1 MNLSPVLIA
10 GPTASGKSDVA
21 AALAELIGGEV
32 VSVDSMQVYRRL
44 DVGTAKPSREMQ
56 DRVPHHLID
65 VVELTDSF
73 DAARFV
79 TLAAEA
85 VSAIQSRGRVP
96 ILCGGTGLYFNA
108 WLGGLGVAPAPD
120 PMLRAE
126 LEALPTAVLLDEL
139 ARRDWQTFDEIDV
152 DNRRRVVRAVE
163 VIRLTGKPFSVQR
176 AAWPER
182 APAVAGRSFGLE
194 RSREELVRRIEERVE
209 RMFSEGLVAETR
221 LLLEEGLANNR
232 TAAQAIGYRQVM
244 EHLAR
249 ERGLRETVEL
259 VKARTRQYAKRQL
272 TWFRQQLDLE
282 WIQVEAGTVAE
293 DVAMDLLRRFQ
304 GGARTSG
311 G

>member
-21 AALAELIGGEV
+21 VALAELISGEV

-44 DVGTAKPSREMQ
+44 DVGTAKPTREMQ
-56 DRVPHHLID
+56 GRVRHHLID
-65 VVELTDSF
+65 VVGLADSF

-79 TLAAEA
+79 RMAGEA
-85 VSAIQSRGRVP
+85 VSAIQARGRVP

-108 WLGGLGVAPAPD
+108 WLGGLGEAPAPD
-120 PMLRAE
+120 PVLRAE
-126 LEALPTAVLLDEL
+126 LEALPTAELLDEL

-152 DNRRRVVRAVE
+152 NNRRRVVRAVE

-194 RSREELVRRIEERVE
+194 RSREELVRRIEGRVE
-209 RMFSEGLVAETR
+209 RMFSEGLVEETR
-221 LLLEEGLANNR
+221 CLLRDGLADNR

-244 EHLAR
+244 EHLAG
-249 ERGLRETVEL
+249 ERGLRETVEV

-282 WIQVEAGTVAE
+282 WIQVEAGTGAE
-293 DVAMDLLRRFQ
+293 EVAMEVLGLLK
-304 GGARTSG
+304 GGARP
-311 G
+311 

>member
-21 AALAELIGGEV
+21 VALAELIPGEV

-56 DRVPHHLID
+56 DRVRHHLID
-65 VVELTDSF
+65 VVDLADSF

-79 TLAAEA
+79 RMAREA
-85 VSAIQSRGRVP
+85 VLAIQARGRVP

-108 WLGGLGVAPAPD
+108 WLGGLGEAPAPD
-120 PMLRAE
+120 PVLRAE
-126 LEALPTAVLLDEL
+126 LEALPTAELLDEL

-182 APAVAGRSFGLE
+182 APSVAGRSFGLE
-194 RSREELVRRIEERVE
+194 RSREELVRRIEGRVE
-209 RMFSEGLVAETR
+209 RMFSEGLVEETR
-221 LLLEEGLANNR
+221 CLLREGLSGNR

-244 EHLAR
+244 EHLSG
-249 ERGLRETVEL
+249 ERGLRETVEV

-282 WIQVEAGTVAE
+282 WIQVEAGAAGEKVAK
-293 DVAMDLLRRFQ
+293 DVLRRLQ
-304 GGARTSG
+304 GEALP
-311 G
+311 

>member
-44 DVGTAKPSREMQ
+44 DVGTAKPSRHMQ
-56 DRVPHHLID
+56 DRVQHHLID
-65 VVELTDSF
+65 VVELTDPF

-79 TLAAEA
+79 RMAGEA

-108 WLGGLGVAPAPD
+108 WLGGLGDAPAPD
-120 PMLRAE
+120 PALRAE

-152 DNRRRVVRAVE
+152 ENRRRVIRAVE

-209 RMFSEGLVAETR
+209 RMFSDGLVEETR
-221 LLLEEGLANNR
+221 LLLREGLAGNR

-244 EHLAR
+244 EHLAG
-249 ERGLRETVEL
+249 ERGLRETVEV
-259 VKARTRQYAKRQL
+259 VKARTRQYARRQW
-272 TWFRQQLDLE
+272 TWFRRQLDLD
-282 WIQVEAGTVAE
+282 WVQVEAGTPGEV
-293 DVAMDLLRRFQ
+293 VAMDLRVRLR
-304 GGARTSG
+304 GEPSPGTG
-311 G
+311 

>member
-21 AALAELIGGEV
+21 VALAELIGGEV

-44 DVGTAKPSREMQ
+44 DLGTAKPSREMQ
-56 DRVPHHLID
+56 DRVRHHLID

-79 TLAAEA
+79 RMAGEA

-108 WLGGLGVAPAPD
+108 WLGGLGDAPAPD
-120 PMLRAE
+120 PVLRAE

-139 ARRDWQTFDEIDV
+139 ARRDWQMFDEIDV

-194 RSREELVRRIEERVE
+194 RSRLELVRRIEERVE
-209 RMFSEGLVAETR
+209 RMFSEGLVEETR
-221 LLLEEGLANNR
+221 LLREGLANNR

-244 EHLAR
+244 EHLSG
-249 ERGLRETVEL
+249 ERGLRETVEV

-272 TWFRQQLDLE
+272 TWFRQQLDLD
-282 WIQVEAGTVAE
+282 WVQVETGTAGEVVARE
-293 DVAMDLLRRFQ
+293 LRGRLQ
-304 GGARTSG
+304 KEASPPCG
-311 G
+311 